1 MKNDVL
7 LMKDITKEKARSRVL
22 DHFFMEILSGEI
34 INLIGLEGSG
44 KEEIY
49 SVLFGDESIDEGKIW
64 FTGKYY
70 EKGKILPVEKLN
82 GIFFI
87 GNQELIIP
95 NLSVAENLY
104 IIEKINYFQLSVSK
118 KKMIQQAKRLFE
130 SFGIE
135 IAPEKRQ

>member
-44 KEEIY
+44 KAEIY
-49 SVLFGDESIDEGKIW
+49 SVLFGDESIDKGKIW

-130 SFGIE
+130 SFSIE

>member
-64 FTGKYY
+64 FTSKYY

-87 GNQELIIP
+87 GIR
-95 NLSVAENLY
+95 S
-104 IIEKINYFQLSVSK
+104 
-118 KKMIQQAKRLFE
+118 
-130 SFGIE
+130 
-135 IAPEKRQ
+135 

>member
-49 SVLFGDESIDEGKIW
+49 
-64 FTGKYY
+64 
-70 EKGKILPVEKLN
+70 
-82 GIFFI
+82 
-87 GNQELIIP
+87 
-95 NLSVAENLY
+95 
-104 IIEKINYFQLSVSK
+104 
-118 KKMIQQAKRLFE
+118 
-130 SFGIE
+130 
-135 IAPEKRQ
+135 

>member
-49 SVLFGDESIDEGKIW
+49 SVLFALSMLCIQFLYSLRRYGMVYRLYRKRKHKHILCSI
-64 FTGKYY
+64 F
-70 EKGKILPVEKLN
+70 
-82 GIFFI
+82 
-87 GNQELIIP
+87 
-95 NLSVAENLY
+95 
-104 IIEKINYFQLSVSK
+104 
-118 KKMIQQAKRLFE
+118 R
-130 SFGIE
+130 
-135 IAPEKRQ
+135 

>member
-44 KEEIY
+44 KAEIY

-130 SFGIE
+130 SFVMNWM
-135 IAPEKRQ
+135 R